1 MKRIIMAALSMSM
14 FLGTFYT
21 PNQSTSK
28 PELVQSVEET
38 IEKIQDGGEL
48 AQQEFVPNSLIV
60 KYRHRGLTTRKAK
73 PTFSRALPIA
83 SIQEIDMPQS
93 NSLRRGL
100 FSFGTTR
107 YYALNL
113 TTGSDMETAML
124 LLSKE
129 ASVEFVE
136 PNFVRRTSTQG
147 DMDIINTDDP
157 MLNRQWMNQA
167 INVNDART
175 FLAEKGLN
183 PGGSKDVVVAVI
195 DTGVDHRHEDLAPN
209 MWVNSGEIPGNG
221 IDDDKNGYIDDIHG
235 VSTLGT
241 TFQHSG
247 DSSDVHGHGTHVAG
261 IIAAKGNNGLGIR
274 GVADNVRIMAIRAG
288 QQSGAFNVLDIV
300 DGINY
305 AYMMKADVINMSY
318 GGYFSS
324 QLEKEA
330 LEFAFSEAALIGAA
344 GNDSYTNRPH
354 PLGKNFYPASYTF
367 VVGVMATAPGRSF
380 SFFTN
385 VDFEPYDTQEYEVMA
400 PGSGIL
406 STIPNN
412 KYASWNGTSMA
423 APVVSGVAALLR
435 SYFTDRMSYSN
446 RFIMSQIIG
455 TGNEVWIPGGLRDLI
470 SPKWENYTEVDA
482 YKALTTNP
490 IPFLTVYSS
499 YVWDKVSLNPE
510 KNDGDGVIDAGETI
524 QLAITIRNQWGIAS
538 DTIVSINTETP
549 AGANYDIVNITQDT
563 VNYGR
568 IGTFGTKDNGF
579 IYDDNEEIIG
589 IENPFT
595 FTIVDNA
602 PNDIFLK
609 FNVIITAKN
618 GFDPDD
624 ETLYEYERSVVHKVR
639 NGRELPAVITEDMTL
654 TKYTYWIIPASTMIS
669 SGVTVTVEPGTQIQF
684 WGGDPEDPYALK
696 PIAYLQ
702 VEGKFIVNGTE
713 DEPVVMM
720 PSDRNLAH
728 SVNIYRRGEGYVEL
742 THAKITNPLIDADL
756 IDFVHFNQSYGFM
769 LYRVVDT
776 SNPFI
781 TNNII
786 RDYHASPDIKA
797 DFISNSIFKGLG
809 GRYAPAVVSGR
820 LYHNLFD
827 SNFLKLRVGEYTTV
841 NNVFLN
847 NYRFYQSDFFDSFQG
862 IQTSFMEFSSSY
874 SNLKPQIDSL
884 KYNPETGTTYFLVQ
898 AYTWQQE
905 AVSLFSKEISGNL
918 VSINSVEENEFIK
931 TNYPNQEVVLG
942 LEYNGDQFSWSSNEP
957 ISFVES
963 KAKFIDPFSYEL
975 IGKEP
980 NVYQSFVSKNGEWSI
995 SDNYFDKSF
1004 FLIEVPGEVYL
1015 SDIQLITNTI
1025 NLSTNSDPYNLQVDL
1040 TPTTF
1045 NIENLVVVAEDTS
1058 IVLINSSNQM
1068 IGLKEG
1074 TSLVSVY
1081 SKDQTLVKTFRV
1093 NVSQPIELLN
1103 FTITAE
1109 SNIVPIGSSLNLK
1122 VDLEPIDTTKNALEW
1137 TTSDSSIATVNHLGK
1152 VTTHKSGLV
1161 TITATSKNNITKSI
1175 EIEVVLPVSS
1185 IDIVKDSIELDI
1197 QGVGLNIDIDFYPNT
1212 ATNKE
1217 IIWELSNPNVVE
1229 VSENG
1234 TIKPIGLGTVYLRA
1248 TAKGTSHKND
1258 IFDQI
1263 FISVVKSENYGLKT
1277 VFAGMIADY
1286 SLGVMDN
1293 GDLWIWG
1300 GLLNSPIKLGY
1311 SGFSSFAQDVNS
1323 NYSNSRL
1330 FLGKNGLVYFADS
1343 NKLIDSIWPGIN
1355 FSFNE
1360 VFTLIEG
1367 FNNVKKVAQNN
1378 RSYYV
1383 LLNNGSLYSW
1393 GDNSRGQLGDGTKV
1407 YRESPVRVFGVN
1419 NVIDINTT
1427 GDPWSHNAV
1436 RILTSNGD
1444 LFGFGNNI
1452 TSIPTKYAIGV
1463 DQILNFYH
1471 YRKGDKIF
1479 KKTTTYENSTIDS
1492 LQFNIGFIPTALIN
1506 HGHQGID
1513 AFYTDSAGLLY
1524 RNGIVIKNY
1533 TNFISFFTT
1542 QPNYIEQI
1550 HTVFGITSEGKLYA
1564 WMDNRYGQH
1573 ANFTLDYSEL
1583 PQRVPLGLEKN
1594 QSPLQITNQSLSNL
1608 SNNVNI
1614 ANNFIFSFNYA
1625 IRRSTNYALLH
1636 LKNANNDLVNI
1647 SLSIRLNQLII
1658 NPEAPLMRNQTY
1670 TLIIPERAVVDDFD
1684 SPNQLLSIIFTTT
1697 KEVALENESIVDI
1710 PTELEPIT
1718 NSYIEIDELKNQMN
1732 DFINGG
1738 GELGL
1743 SSNFAYNAILNNL
1756 KNPSTDYWLKFV
1768 APVGNRTF
1776 ALGYNYWGTN
1786 SENLIT
1792 RQIIDFNNYQGLGDV
1807 LHSPILSVPK
1817 ESTYPFVYDYYFS
1830 NELEDRTDIVGLES
1844 STLHLVFNRDM
1855 NTTVQPDV
1863 FFGPAEPFTDY
1874 RITGEWISPREWIA
1888 TPRITLLTGDGNQYL
1903 RVANALAEGTKRLI
1917 NGDDKARMMFR
1928 IITISGESMSLQAT
1942 GAEGRVILN
1951 WMQDDVSN
1959 ELLAGY
1965 NIYRSTNLT
1974 TNFTRVNQYVVIE
1987 NLFEDFTALPGVTYY
2002 YKFTVVKTDFVES
2015 IFSNIAAASSFD
2027 TIKPTL
2033 THSPITN
2040 AFSGQD
2046 VTFVAFATDNIA
2058 IQEVN
2063 IHLKQDED
2071 DDFTSFPMTK
2081 ITSSERFTYVLKA
2094 NLITNPLIY
2103 YYITAEDDLSTVTSG
2118 TDITPHII
2126 IVVDSPTIS
2135 SVSPTTGSVKGG
2147 TTITIS
2153 GNNFKTGARVFFGS
2167 FEGLNVVV
2175 ESSSVIRLTT
2185 PIGFPSPVNVRVV
2198 NPFGGEATLVNGY
2211 TFIADT
2217 ALVSIPFVSAN
2228 LGQEIFVP
2236 VKLSNVDAFIAGD
2249 FEINYD
2255 HNVLTYLGFTKGNF
2269 ATNFP
2274 MFVNKPTNGTLLIS
2288 IAGSLSVSGTGD
2300 VMFLRFTV
2308 TSTRFDTS
2316 NLTIKT
2322 AELNGGNLDV
2332 VINNGVVSYEP
2343 VIAFSGSVY
2352 YFFDNK
2358 VVENVTVMVE
2368 SESDVVIAKTNADG
2382 GYTIGSL
2389 TKGDYVVKF
2398 TKTETEGAITAF
2410 DAALVLQRNVGLITL
2425 TAGQNVV
2432 ADVDNNGR
2440 INALDASYILQYAA
2454 GFVTLPFNGRSSV
2467 WTFSTN
2473 NVEFSEVYED
2483 KSLNVTAYL
2492 IGDVS
2497 GNFAQA
2503 TTNQLDIQ
2511 QALRVG
2517 AISRSGSN
2525 IVVSMDMLTNQ
2536 VNLLSMQFQL
2546 QYPSNLKVSSIR
2558 FADDLI
2564 DAAKVVNLNQHGFIQ
2579 VAIANTV
2586 NFSSLQAFMTV
2597 EFIEMTQ
2604 TNQGLDFFILQAKF
2618 NESNKVNLV
2627 NNGIQDSL
2635 LMDLNGDNVINI
2647 DDVLL
2652 LIENTSD
2659 TSSLNLAFDYNHD
2672 GVVDIYDLL
2681 YLNSIASA

>member
-1 MKRIIMAALSMSM
+1 MNQKFLLSVLSISM
-14 FLGTFYT
+14 FLGSFQT
-21 PNQSTSK
+21 PKTPPT
-28 PELVQSVEET
+28 PEVVQSVEET
-38 IEKIQDGGEL
+38 IEKIEEAGDL

-60 KYRHRGLTTRKAK
+60 KYKHSGLTVRKAK
-73 PTFSRALPIA
+73 PTFSKALPIA
-83 SIQEIDMPQS
+83 SIEEINMPQS
-93 NSLRRGL
+93 NTNKRGL
-100 FSFGTTR
+100 ITFGGSR

-113 TTGSDMETAML
+113 TPESDMETAML

-129 ASVEFVE
+129 RAVEFVE
-136 PNFVRRTSTQG
+136 PNFVRRTSTEG
-147 DMDIINTDDP
+147 EMDIINTDDP
-157 MLNRQWMNQA
+157 LLSRQWMNQA

-209 MWVNSGEIPGNG
+209 MWVNSGEIPNNG
-221 IDDDKNGYIDDIHG
+221 MDDDQNGYIDDIHG

-261 IIAAKGNNGLGIR
+261 IIAAKGNNSLGIR

-385 VDFEPYDTQEYEVMA
+385 IDFEPYDTQEYEVMA

-423 APVVSGVAALLR
+423 APVVSGIAALLR

-455 TGNEVWIPGGLRDLI
+455 TGNEVWIPSGLRTLI

-490 IPFLTVYSS
+490 IPYLTVYSS

-510 KNDGDGVIDAGETI
+510 KNDGDGIIDAGETI
-524 QLAITIRNQWGIAS
+524 QLGITIRNQWGIAS

-579 IYDDNEEIIG
+579 IYDDNEEIVG

-609 FNVIITAKN
+609 FNVIIAAKN
-618 GFDPDD
+618 GFDSED

-654 TKYTYWIIPASTMIS
+654 TKDIYWIIPASTMIS

-713 DEPVVMM
+713 DEPVIMT

-728 SVNIYRRGEGYVEL
+728 SVNIYRRGEGYVEIN
-742 THAKITNPLIDADL
+742 HAKITNPLIDANL

-776 SNPFI
+776 SNPFF
-781 TNNII
+781 TNDII
-786 RDYHASPDIKA
+786 RDYHTSPDIKA

-847 NYRFYQSDFFDSFQG
+847 NYRFYQSDFFDPYQS
-862 IQTSFMEFSSSY
+862 IQTSFMEFSGSF
-874 SNLKPQIDSL
+874 SNLQPSIDSL
-884 KYNPETGTTYFLVQ
+884 KYNPETGSTYFVIK
-898 AYTWQQE
+898 AFSWQQE
-905 AVSLFSKEISGNL
+905 AVNLYSKEINGNL
-918 VSINSVEENEFIK
+918 VSINSTEENDFIK
-931 TNYPNQEVVLG
+931 NSFPNQELVIG
-942 LEYNGDQFSWSSNEP
+942 LSFDGEKFGWISDDP
-957 ISFVES
+957 ISYVHPT
-963 KAKFIDPFSYEL
+963 AQFIEPFTYDL

-980 NVYQSFVSKNGEWSI
+980 SLYQSFIVNNGNWSI
-995 SDNYFDKSF
+995 SNNYYDQRL

-1015 SDIQLITNTI
+1015 TDIQLITNSI
-1025 NLSTNSDPYNLQVDL
+1025 NISVNSEPYDLQFDL
-1040 TPTTF
+1040 TPITF
-1045 NIENLVVVAEDTS
+1045 DIKNLVVVAEDNS
-1058 IVLINSSNQM
+1058 IISINSSNQ
-1068 IGLKEG
+1068 IVGLKEG
-1074 TSLVSVY
+1074 ISLVSVY
-1081 SKDQTLVKTFRV
+1081 SKDQTLVKTFKV
-1093 NVSQPIELLN
+1093 NVIQPIELID
-1103 FTITAE
+1103 FTISSE
-1109 SNIVPIGSSLNLK
+1109 SNIIPIGSSLTLK
-1122 VDLEPIDTTKNALEW
+1122 TLLEPLDTTQNKLEW
-1137 TTSDSSIATVNHLGK
+1137 ITSNPSIATVNQFGK
-1152 VTTHKSGLV
+1152 VMTHKTGLV
-1161 TITATSKNNITKSI
+1161 TITAVSNNITKSI
-1175 EIEVVLPVSS
+1175 DLEVVLPVSS

-1197 QGVGLNIDIDFYPNT
+1197 LGEEISLELNFYPST

-1217 IIWELSNPNVVE
+1217 INWELSNQDVVE

-1248 TAKGTSHKND
+1248 TAKGTSYKDD

-1286 SLGVMDN
+1286 SFGVMDN

-1300 GLLNSPIKLGY
+1300 GLLNSPIKMAY
-1311 SGFSSFAQDVNS
+1311 TGFHSFAQDLSIHHNPR
-1323 NYSNSRL
+1323 NKIL
-1330 FLGKNGLVYFADS
+1330 FLTKNGLVYFADS
-1343 NKLIDSIWPGIN
+1343 NKLINSVVEN
-1355 FSFNE
+1355 LNYTFSE
-1360 VFTLIEG
+1360 VFTIVEG
-1367 FNNVKKVAQNN
+1367 FNNAKKVAQNFG
-1378 RSYYV
+1378 SYYV
-1383 LLNNGSLYSW
+1383 LLDNGSLYSW

-1407 YRESPVRVFGVN
+1407 NREVPVRVFGVN
-1419 NVIDINTT
+1419 NVVDINTT
-1427 GDPWSHNAV
+1427 GDPWSWNAV

-1452 TSIPTKYAIGV
+1452 TSIPTKYAVGV
-1463 DQILNFYH
+1463 DQILNFYM
-1471 YRKGDKIF
+1471 YRKADKIY
-1479 KKTTTYENSTIDS
+1479 KKTTTFETSTVDT
-1492 LQFNIGFIPTALIN
+1492 LQFNIGFIPTTLIN
-1506 HGHQGID
+1506 YGHQGLD
-1513 AFYTDSAGLLY
+1513 AFYTDSKGLLY
-1524 RNGIVIKNY
+1524 RNGIIIKNY
-1533 TNFISFFTT
+1533 SNFIKFFTT
-1542 QPNYIEQI
+1542 QPNYTEQI
-1550 HTVFGITSEGKLYA
+1550 HTIFGITSEGKLYA
-1564 WMDNRYGQH
+1564 WMDNRWGQH
-1573 ANFTLDYSEL
+1573 ANFTLDFSEL

-1594 QSPLQITNQSLSNL
+1594 ESPLQITNQSIANL
-1608 SNNVNI
+1608 SVNVNI
-1614 ANNFIFSFNYA
+1614 KNEITITFNYA

-1636 LKNANNDLVNI
+1636 IKDSNNDLINI
-1647 SLSIRLNQLII
+1647 SLFIRLNQLIVK
-1658 NPEAPLMRNQTY
+1658 PEKPLMRNQTY
-1670 TLIIPERAVVDDFD
+1670 TLVIPERAVVDDFD
-1684 SPNQLLSIIFTTT
+1684 SPNELLSIVFTTE
-1697 KEVALENESIVDI
+1697 KEIKLENEELFDI
-1710 PTELEPIT
+1710 PTEVGPIL
-1718 NSYIEIDELKNQMN
+1718 NSYLNLATLNYELNK
-1732 DFINGG
+1732 FIVSG

-1743 SSNFAYNAILNNL
+1743 SSNFANNAILNNL
-1756 KNPSTDYWLKFV
+1756 KNPSTEYWLKFV

-1776 ALGYNYWGTN
+1776 ALSYNYWGTN

-1807 LHSPILSVPK
+1807 KHSPILSVPK

-1830 NELEDRTDIVGLES
+1830 NELEERTDKVGLES

-1855 NTTVQPDV
+1855 NTSVQPDV

-1917 NGDDKARMMFR
+1917 NGDDKGRMMFR

-1965 NIYRSTNLT
+1965 HIYRSTNLT
-1974 TNFTRVNQYVVIE
+1974 TNFTRVNQFVVTE
-1987 NLFEDFTALPGVTYY
+1987 NTFEDFTVQPGITYY
-2002 YKFTVVKTDFVES
+2002 YKFTVVRTDFVES
-2015 IFSNIAAASSFD
+2015 IFSNIAAGAAFD
-2027 TIKPTL
+2027 TVKPNL
-2033 THSPITN
+2033 THTAITN
-2040 AFSGQD
+2040 TYSGQD
-2046 VTFVAFATDNIA
+2046 IIFVAFASDNIG
-2058 IQEVN
+2058 IKQVN
-2063 IHLKQDED
+2063 LHLKDQED
-2071 DDFTSFPMTK
+2071 GEFLSYPMTNVAS
-2081 ITSSERFTYVLKA
+2081 TNRFTYVLKS
-2094 NLITNPLIY
+2094 NLINQPFLY
-2103 YYITAEDDLSTVTSG
+2103 YYITAEDDLSKVTLG
-2118 TDITPHII
+2118 TEVSPFVI
-2126 IVVDSPTIS
+2126 IVIDSPTIS
-2135 SVSPTTGSVKGG
+2135 TISPSSGSVRGG
-2147 TTITIS
+2147 TEVTIS
-2153 GNNFKTGARVFFGS
+2153 GNNFKEGAKVFFGS
-2167 FEGLNVVV
+2167 FEGLNVNFETTNSIKV
-2175 ESSSVIRLTT
+2175 TT
-2185 PIGFPSPVNVRVV
+2185 PIGFPSPVNVKVV
-2198 NPFGGEATLVNGY
+2198 NPFGGETIMVNGY

-2217 ALVSIPFVSAN
+2217 ALVSVPFISAN
-2228 LGQEIFVP
+2228 LDQEIFVP
-2236 VKLSNVDAFIAGD
+2236 IKLSNVDAFIAGD
-2249 FEINYD
+2249 FEISYD
-2255 HNVLTYLGFTKGNF
+2255 VNILTYLGFTKGNIASTF
-2269 ATNFP
+2269 ST
-2274 MFVNKPTNGTLLIS
+2274 FVNKPINGTLLIS
-2288 IAGSLSVSGTGD
+2288 MAGSLSVTGSGD
-2300 VMFLRFTV
+2300 LVFLRFKV
-2308 TSTRFDTS
+2308 TTTQFDTS
-2316 NLTIKT
+2316 NITIEL
-2322 AELNGGNLDV
+2322 AELNGSNLDV
-2332 VINNGVVSYEP
+2332 VINSGIVSYEP

-2352 YFFDNK
+2352 YFYDNK
-2358 VVENVTVMVE
+2358 VVENVTVMIE
-2368 SESDVVIAKTNADG
+2368 SESNLVVAKTNAEG
-2382 GYTIGSL
+2382 GYTITSL

-2398 TKTETEGAITAF
+2398 NKTETEGAITAY
-2410 DAALVLQRNVGLITL
+2410 DAALILQRNVGLITF
-2425 TAGQNVV
+2425 TSGQSVV
-2432 ADVDNNGR
+2432 ADIDNNGR
-2440 INALDASYILQYAA
+2440 INALDASYVLQYAA
-2454 GFVTLPFNGRSSV
+2454 GFVTLPFNGRTSTWIFSS
-2467 WTFSTN
+2467 N
-2473 NVEFSEVYED
+2473 NVDFRDVFENQ
-2483 KSLNVTAYL
+2483 SLNVIAYL

-2497 GNFAQA
+2497 GNFGQS
-2503 TTNQLDIQ
+2503 TTNQLEIK
-2511 QALRVG
+2511 QALRIGKITNQGNTYGVD
-2517 AISRSGSN
+2517 
-2525 IVVSMDMLTNQ
+2525 VDLLTNQ
-2536 VNLLSMQFQL
+2536 NNILSIQFDLTYPINLMLKGIEFHPTLVDAIKVINVNQRGL
-2546 QYPSNLKVSSIR
+2546 IR
-2558 FADDLI
+2558 
-2564 DAAKVVNLNQHGFIQ
+2564 
-2579 VAIANTV
+2579 VAIASHV
-2586 NFSSLQAFMTV
+2586 AFTTINGLMK
-2597 EFIEMTQ
+2597 
-2604 TNQGLDFFILQAKF
+2604 LDFVESIKADQIISFTIEHAKV
-2618 NESNKVNLV
+2618 NESSQLIIIDNSINDAL
-2627 NNGIQDSL
+2627 I
-2635 LMDLNGDNVINI
+2635 MDVNGDESINI
-2647 DDVLL
+2647 YDILTLV
-2652 LIENTSD
+2652 TMSD
-2659 TSSLNLAFDYNHD
+2659 AEYVSSFDYNQD
-2672 GVVDIYDLL
+2672 TIIDIYDVL
-2681 YLNSIASA
+2681 YLKSMMNA